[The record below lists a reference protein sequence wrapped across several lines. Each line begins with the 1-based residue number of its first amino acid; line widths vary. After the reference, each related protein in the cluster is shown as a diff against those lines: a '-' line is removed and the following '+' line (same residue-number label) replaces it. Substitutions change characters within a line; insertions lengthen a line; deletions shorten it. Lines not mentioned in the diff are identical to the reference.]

1 MTKQDMA
8 RLLPGLSMAGYD
20 GSPEAIARRRAERD
34 AEHRKLMADYYAG
47 KAQSILDKQVPPENR
62 GDCFERFDCE
72 GNQVRQSVLDVCKQ
86 FGANTNDGGTLVLI
100 GGCGRG
106 KTLLAVSIA
115 RVYLEAH
122 IYDLAPDS
130 GLVYVTEQSLLERY
144 DRARSYRSQ
153 ESTDDV
159 MRVYSSCGM
168 LIVDELG
175 KWSPKRDGLAVL
187 EQLVDHRIGLKPT
200 IMLSNLTSEDFQ
212 ARYTG
217 GFLSRVADCCYALT
231 GHDHRIGGDNR

>member
-8 RLLPGLSMAGYD
+8 RLFPGLSMAGYD

-34 AEHRKLMADYYAG
+34 AEHRKLMSDYYAG

-72 GNQVRQSVLDVCKQ
+72 GNQDRQSVLDVCKQ
-86 FGANTNDGGTLVLI
+86 FGANMNNGGTLVLI

-115 RVYLEAH
+115 RAYLEAH
-122 IYDLAPDS
+122 IYDVDVS
-130 GLVYVTEQSLLERY
+130 GALVYTTEQSLLERY
-144 DRARSYRSQ
+144 DRARSFKSL

-159 MRVYSSCGM
+159 MRRYSCADV

-175 KWSPKRDGLAVL
+175 KWSPSRDGLAVL
-187 EQLVDHRIGLKPT
+187 EQLVDHRMGLKST
-200 IMLSNLTSEDFQ
+200 IMLSNLTPDDFRK
-212 ARYTG
+212 RYTG
-217 GFLSRVADCCYALT
+217 GLLSRVADCCYALP
-231 GHDHRIGGDNR
+231 GRDHRIGGIS

>member
-1 MTKQDMA
+1 MTRQDME
-8 RLLPGLSMAGYD
+8 RLFPGLCITGYD
-20 GSPEAIARRRAERD
+20 GSPEAVARRKAERD
-34 AEHRKLMADYYAG
+34 AEHQRVMSKYFAT
-47 KAQSILDKQVPPENR
+47 KAQSILDRQIPPENR
-62 GDCFERFDCE
+62 GDCFDCE
-72 GNQVRQSVLDVCKQ
+72 GNQDRQSVLDVCKQ
-86 FGANTNDGGTLVLI
+86 FGANMNNGGTLVLI

-122 IYDLAPDS
+122 IYDIAPDS

-175 KWSPKRDGLAVL
+175 KWSPTRDGLAVL
-187 EQLVDHRIGLKPT
+187 EQLVDHRAGLKPT
-200 IMLSNLTSEDFQ
+200 IMLSNLSQADFS

-217 GFLSRVADCCYALT
+217 GFLSRVSDCCYALT
-231 GHDHRIGGDNR
+231 GHDHRIGA